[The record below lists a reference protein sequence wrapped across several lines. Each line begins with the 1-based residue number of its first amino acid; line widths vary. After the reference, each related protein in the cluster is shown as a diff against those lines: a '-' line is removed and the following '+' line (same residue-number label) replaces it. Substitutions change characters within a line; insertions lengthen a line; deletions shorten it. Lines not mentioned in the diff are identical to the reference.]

1 MAARVVQINSFCGGT
16 SKLADSEFLGMEET
30 VNMYPE
36 TVTATDTYTTKMMK
50 SVEGFSG
57 IGNPTDDI
65 PQAKINGFGH
75 ASVHPGGK
83 SESVITVWT
92 GEETGL
98 GSQKSEVY
106 SYNFKYDADTIG
118 YFVPTHTEE
127 CSMLELQNGTLL
139 ILRDSG
145 GVERSKITIADPTSA
160 SQLELPNL
168 TLPVAFDHNNRIDP
182 TQMAQ
187 LNFRVILNDRDSD
200 FIYWSEINRPTDAT
214 DTHAFEQSL
223 TQYAYT
229 KNDGTVVTFADNVF
243 YAPAVGTYDPA
254 TLTTQTVDSSA
265 LNSMKMD
272 FKADKVVALRASDSS
287 LFVFGRSSL
296 QILRWQNS
304 TIAPFAI
311 VHKSSLAGV
320 CGKDSVTLIGNECFF
335 VGKGPNGM
343 LGAFAVDE
351 NGNVRKVSTIAED
364 QLLARIAKTSS
375 VGMDNPLETIRTF
388 AYSYKGHQLFVFTI
402 KEGIEETRVFDLTEN
417 VWTSRACFDNNG
429 DRYAWNV
436 RDSVSVDGEPFF
448 YIEGLDEG
456 TGCAW
461 FDATKHTDMFIHPA
475 EGYHI
480 RKERTT
486 GIKYDGINDIVVTA
500 LELIINAGTTNV
512 VDQTNDGYDPRI
524 MLQVSVD
531 GGRTWSDELWANA
544 GRTGEYSWRVRW
556 NQLGRG
562 ARFAFRVAM
571 SDPFNFEIA
580 TAYLSYMPCGNRV

>member
-16 SKLADSEFLGMEET
+16 SKLADSEFLGLEET

-50 SVEGFSG
+50 SVEGFSA
-57 IGNPTDDI
+57 IGNPSNDI
-65 PQAKINGFGH
+65 PEAKINGFGFS
-75 ASVHPGGK
+75 SVNPSHNRD
-83 SESVITVWT
+83 SVAMVWT
-92 GEETGL
+92 GIVEDSENL
-98 GSQKSEVY
+98 KSEVF
-106 SYNFKYDADTIG
+106 SYNIDDGVDAIG
-118 YFVPTHTEE
+118 YFNPLTEEE
-127 CSMLELQNGTLL
+127 CSIIELSNGLLL
-139 ILRDSG
+139 ILRDNG
-145 GVERSKITIADPTSA
+145 GVQRSNITVADPTTENHS
-160 SQLELPNL
+160 ELINL

-187 LNFRVILNDRDSD
+187 LNFRVILNDRDHD
-200 FIYWSEINRPTDAT
+200 YIYWSEINRPTDAT
-214 DTHAFEQSL
+214 DAHAFEQSL

-229 KNDGTVVTFADNVF
+229 KNDGTVVTFDDNVF

-254 TLTTQTVDSSA
+254 TLTTQTVYSSS

-272 FKADKVVALRASDSS
+272 FKADNVVALRASDSS

-320 CGKDSVTLIGNECFF
+320 CGKDCVTIIGNECFF
-335 VGKGPNGM
+335 VGKGPQGM
-343 LGAFAVDE
+343 LGAYAVDE
-351 NGNVRKVSTIAED
+351 NGAIRKISTASED
-364 QLLARIAKTSS
+364 QLLARIAKTRT
-375 VGMDNPLETIRTF
+375 GDIDNPLEDIRTF
-388 AYSYKGHQLFVFTI
+388 SYSYKGHQFFIFTI
-402 KEGIEETRVFDLTEN
+402 KAGIEETRVFDITEN
-417 VWTSRACFDNNG
+417 VWTSRACYDRNG
-429 DRYAWNV
+429 DRYAWNALA
-436 RDSVSVDGEPFF
+436 SVSIDGEPFF
-448 YIEGLDEG
+448 YIEGLDG
-456 TGCAW
+456 GSGCAR
-461 FDATKHTDMFIHPA
+461 FDATSHTDMFVHYL

-500 LELIINAGTTNV
+500 LELIINAGTTG
-512 VDQTNDGYDPRI
+512 DIELDPRV

-531 GGRTWSDELWANA
+531 GGRTWSDELWASA
-544 GRTGEYSWRVRW
+544 GKTGEYSWRVRW